1 MPQYTL
7 SCTHSRGPSG
17 CYCLCTLPYRF
28 TVNSAADASHP
39 LKPRLCD
46 ADERVGEEGQDG
58 KEEGRQDQ
66 QPQARG
72 TSEQRGFDLPY
83 GF

>member
-1 MPQYTL
+1 M
-7 SCTHSRGPSG
+7 
-17 CYCLCTLPYRF
+17 F

-72 TSEQRGFDLPY
+72 TSE
-83 GF
+83 